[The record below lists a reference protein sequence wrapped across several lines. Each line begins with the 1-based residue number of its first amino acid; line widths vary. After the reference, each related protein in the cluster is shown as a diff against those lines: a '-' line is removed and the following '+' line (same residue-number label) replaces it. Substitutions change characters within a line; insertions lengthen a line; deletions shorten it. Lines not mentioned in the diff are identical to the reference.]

1 MKNIGTKVFTPLGQ
15 EPFPGFYARI
25 DQAAKALQAAFVN
38 AQWNIRERTIPNRPL
53 LFGISHE
60 HGCLVIPTEELNDAA
75 KEEYL
80 GIIEQTLS
88 YYEDIVPFVCTS
100 YKR

>member
-15 EPFPGFYARI
+15 EPFPGFYARL
-25 DQAAKALQAAFVN
+25 DQAAKALQTAFTN
-38 AQWNIRERTIPNRPL
+38 ARWNIRERVIPNRPL
-53 LFGISHE
+53 LFGISFE
-60 HGCLVIPTEELNDAA
+60 HGCLVIPAEELNDET

-80 GIIEQTLS
+80 NIIEQTLEH
-88 YYEDIVPFVCTS
+88 YQDIVPFVSTS